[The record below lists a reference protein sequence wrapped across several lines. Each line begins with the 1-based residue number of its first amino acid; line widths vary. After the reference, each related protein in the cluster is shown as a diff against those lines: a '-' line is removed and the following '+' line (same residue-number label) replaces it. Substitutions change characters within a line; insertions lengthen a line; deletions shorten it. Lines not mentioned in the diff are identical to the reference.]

1 MSSFKGLKIAILGAG
16 SWGTA
21 LGDLLAQKGF
31 EVYLWARRKEVVQ
44 AINQQRENP
53 YYLPQVKL
61 SPRLRA
67 STDMERVLAKAAV
80 VILAIPS
87 HALRQVLEENKS
99 LLAEGSILVS
109 TIKGIEEGSLLTMSQ
124 VIREIL
130 SDVYVVVLSGPS
142 FAEEVVQKRP
152 TAVTVAGDQR
162 DTVEK
167 IQHLFATP
175 YFRAYLSRDVLGVEL
190 AGALKNVI
198 AIAVGISDGLGLGL
212 NARAALITRGLAE
225 ISRLGVQL
233 GANPLT
239 FSGLAGLGDLVLT
252 CTGPLSRNRT
262 VGLRLGQGEK
272 LPEILKDLKQVA
284 EGVRTTSSARHLAQ
298 KHGIEMPITEAVYQV
313 LYHQK
318 DPLDMAHSLLSRRL
332 KEEFEF

>member
-1 MSSFKGLKIAILGAG
+1 MAAGKEKIAVLGAG

-21 LGDLLAQKGF
+21 LARLLAQKDYQ
-31 EVYLWARRKEVVQ
+31 VQLWARRPEVVE
-44 AINQQRENP
+44 AINQRQENP
-53 YYLPQVKL
+53 FYLPEVSL
-61 SPRLRA
+61 PA
-67 STDMERVLAKAAV
+67 SLKASANLEEVLKAAQMVVLAV
-80 VILAIPS
+80 PS
-87 HALRQVLEENKS
+87 HALRQVLRLSKGVLPREVPW
-99 LLAEGSILVS
+99 VS
-109 TIKGIEEGSLLTMSQ
+109 TIKGIEEDSLLTMSQ
-124 VIREIL
+124 VIAQECPG
-130 SDVYVVVLSGPS
+130 SPVAVLSGPS
-142 FAEEVVQKRP
+142 FAEEVVRERP
-152 TAVTVAGDQR
+152 TAVTVASHDR
-162 DTVEK
+162 DVAERV
-167 IQHLFATP
+167 QLLFSTSF
-175 YFRAYLSRDVLGVEL
+175 FRVYLSLDLLGVEL

-225 ISRLGVQL
+225 IARLGVHL

-262 VGLRLGQGEK
+262 VGVRLGQGEK
-272 LPEILKDLKQVA
+272 LADILADLRQVA
-284 EGVRTTSSARHLAQ
+284 EGVRTTSSARSLAQ

-318 DPLDMAHSLLSRRL
+318 DPLEMAQSLLSRKL